1 MLRRSAGLSHQGLS
15 ELAIADAQKGGKGK
29 ASAVLALPWKRLQSI
44 YRAMLP
50 ATRNFP
56 VMFESNRLD
65 STVAAI
71 LEEIAVPR
79 YQSV

>member
-1 MLRRSAGLSHQGLS
+1 MLNRSAALSSRVLS
-15 ELAIADAQKGGKGK
+15 ELAIADAQRGGKGK
-29 ASAVLALPWKRLQSI
+29 ANAVLALPWKRLQGN

-50 ATRNFP
+50 AERNVP
-56 VMFESNRLD
+56 IMFEENRLD

-71 LEEIAVPR
+71 LEEVSIPR